1 MSGVGSIR
9 WMLLVVSLLLLST
22 VVRAESDEK
31 IFIAVVGGTSFG
43 PPDRFGQGLAE
54 LEREFTVETVA
65 GSSPVI
71 YQMRYQGVPFYYIR
85 MYGHEVRSV
94 GQPEYIGLIRT
105 FAALHDLG
113 VTHVL
118 SGATAGGIR
127 PDYDYGDI
135 VILSDF
141 MEWETQRPAN
151 ILQYTGIE
159 RPGYFANFE
168 VPFSPSLS
176 ALLIDEVRKRMDGY
190 DGRLYETGV
199 FAQHSP
205 LRFESPAEVRAMA
218 MLGAELTSM
227 YQATCAIYARQLGMR
242 YASISSIGNPAV
254 GVRPFTFADMQ
265 AAVQRIAALAVPV
278 VLDVIARIPAE
289 AMDPEPSS
297 TGERFTGS
305 YVDPDADD

>member
-1 MSGVGSIR
+1 MGHRFFWVVLAI
-9 WMLLVVSLLLLST
+9 LLAGCAQADDAV
-22 VVRAESDEK
+22 DED

-43 PPDRFGQGLAE
+43 NPSQFGVGLAE
-54 LEREFTVETVA
+54 REREFTIETVA
-65 GSSPVI
+65 GQSPVI
-71 YQMRYQGVPFYYIR
+71 HQMRYKGVPFYYIE
-85 MYGHEVRSV
+85 MYGNALRTPETA
-94 GQPEYIGLIRT
+94 EYIGLIRT
-105 FAALHDLG
+105 FAALHELG

-127 PDYDYGDI
+127 PDLDYGDI

-141 MEWETQRPAN
+141 MEWESLRPAN
-151 ILQYTGIE
+151 ILRYTGIQ

-168 VPFSPSLS
+168 VPFSASLS
-176 ALLIDEVRKRMDGY
+176 ALLIDETRKRMDGY
-190 DGRLYETGV
+190 QGRLHETGV

-205 LRFESPAEVRAMA
+205 ERFESPAEVRAMA
-218 MLGAELTSM
+218 QLGADLTSM

-254 GVRPFTFADMQ
+254 GVRPFTFAEMQ
-265 AAVQRIAALAVPV
+265 SAVQRIAALAVPV
-278 VLDVIARIPAE
+278 VLEVIARIPEE
-289 AMDPEPSS
+289 AMEPEPAS

>member
-1 MSGVGSIR
+1 MVWAFGLKR
-9 WMLLVVSLLLLST
+9 MLLVAVLL
-22 VVRAESDEK
+22 VVVAGGSAQAEEPV
-31 IFIAVVGGTSFG
+31 FIAVVGGTSFG
-43 PPDRFGQGLAE
+43 APERFGQGLAE
-54 LEREFTVETVA
+54 LEREFTVETAA
-65 GSSPVI
+65 GTSPVI
-71 YQMRYQGVPFYYIR
+71 YQMRYEGVPFYYIR

-105 FAALHDLG
+105 FAALHELG

-118 SGATAGGIR
+118 SGASSGGIR

-151 ILQYTGIE
+151 IVQYTGID
-159 RPGYFANFE
+159 RRGYFANFE
-168 VPFSPSLS
+168 FPFSPSLS
-176 ALLIDEVRKRMDGY
+176 ALLIDEARKRMNGY
-190 DGRLYETGV
+190 EGRLHETGV

-278 VLDVIARIPAE
+278 VLDVIARIPTE

-305 YVDPDADD
+305 YVDPEADD